1 METRLEHVLTHFYK
15 EEMIRHLA
23 EHSEDFEEA
32 ILLAVSNKQPYSW
45 RAAWLLWSCMEKDD
59 VRLKG
64 SIKTIIDVIPTLKDG
79 HQRELLKILQMMELN
94 EEEEG
99 LIFNLCMNV
108 WEQIHKVPSVR
119 WHAFMTL
126 LKIAKNYPELLN
138 EIKLLAQ
145 EHYMDSLSP
154 GIKHTLGLR
163 IKELNVH

>member
-23 EHSEDFEEA
+23 EHPEDFEEA
-32 ILLAVSNKQPYSW
+32 IQLAVSNKQPYSW

-59 VRLKG
+59 IRLKG